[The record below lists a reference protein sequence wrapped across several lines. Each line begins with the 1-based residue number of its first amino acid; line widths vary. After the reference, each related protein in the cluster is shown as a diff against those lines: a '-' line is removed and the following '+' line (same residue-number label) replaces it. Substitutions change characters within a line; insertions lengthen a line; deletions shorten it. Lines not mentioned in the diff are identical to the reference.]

1 MTTREK
7 GTGLGLAI
15 VGRILEEHGGRIE
28 LHDAAEKNPGARG
41 AWMELR
47 FIADLIDPAAPAGPA
62 APAESKTMAV

>member
-28 LHDAAEKNPGARG
+28 LGDAAAKVPGQRG
-41 AWMELR
+41 AWISLR
-47 FIADLIDPAAPAGPA
+47 FMAEAVPAAGEATSPKLA
-62 APAESKTMAV
+62 ASV